1 MRKKRKLKREIRGAM
16 KELQKDSML
25 LQKMRVEEQLAKDR
39 ERNERVK
46 RIYGQLANQE
56 GEVKKIKKAKF
67 QLI

>member
-1 MRKKRKLKREIRGAM
+1 MRKKRKLKRETRGAM